1 MARAVT
7 RSMVRVGSGGTGLE
21 LGIWNGEGESKQSV
35 LKYKAASLNV
45 KSCLWAKWQKGKQVK
60 IIKKNYKCLD
70 WQQKKPLKTTTIAT
84 TTTTTTTTVTAT
96 ATSTKIRQREQRQ
109 QQRYGKRASTMKN
122 ARPGN
127 YASIKCIA
135 QVN

>member
-1 MARAVT
+1 
-7 RSMVRVGSGGTGLE
+7 LE
-21 LGIWNGEGESKQSV
+21 LGIWNMEGESKQSV

-60 IIKKNYKCLD
+60 KKIIKKNYKCLD

-84 TTTTTTTTVTAT
+84 TRTTLT